1 MQSGVKAEN
10 KAGLVLK
17 LFHHVGTSPRH
28 EVRLVP
34 SQMQLG
40 RQITPENKLQKRY
53 LIKHLI
59 CKLKISL
66 RPCFSYLVPELL
78 TKYYPYSFGVAG
90 KRTPKNE
97 RTTVNSEFISIF
109 FH

>member
-1 MQSGVKAEN
+1 MQSGVKAVN

-17 LFHHVGTSPRH
+17 LFHHAGTSPRH

-53 LIKHLI
+53 LEIKEGNFLEVPQALFNRQ
-59 CKLKISL
+59 KSN
-66 RPCFSYLVPELL
+66 FSSILARFILNP
-78 TKYYPYSFGVAG
+78 
-90 KRTPKNE
+90 
-97 RTTVNSEFISIF
+97 NS
-109 FH
+109 

>member
-17 LFHHVGTSPRH
+17 LFHHTGTSPRH

-53 LIKHLI
+53 LEIK
-59 CKLKISL
+59 
-66 RPCFSYLVPELL
+66 
-78 TKYYPYSFGVAG
+78 
-90 KRTPKNE
+90 
-97 RTTVNSEFISIF
+97 
-109 FH
+109 